1 MAKPKAASKTPASF
15 QRFGAHMSVAGGL
28 ENAFD
33 DAVRVG
39 CDCLQ
44 IFVKNQKQWSA
55 KPLTNDAID
64 RYQAAE
70 AASGIQ
76 PVVAHSSYLINL
88 GSPKAEQFN
97 KSVDA
102 LTDELE
108 RCEALG
114 VGGLVLHPGAH
125 MGEGVEVGI
134 KQISTGIDQAH
145 KRSQGFK
152 TRILLES
159 TAGQGTSIGHE
170 ISQLGEILK
179 RINEPERVGIC
190 LDTCH
195 LFAAGYDLRDEGEYD
210 RMVAE
215 LKKHVGLKR
224 IECIHTNDS
233 KGECGSHLDRHEH
246 IGKGNIGLAGFRNL
260 LNDPRLAHAMRILE
274 TPKGVDGRNADYD
287 RINLGKLRRLIQS

>member
-1 MAKPKAASKTPASF
+1 MAKRKSASRESTTK
-15 QRFGAHMSVAGGL
+15 QRFGSHMSVAGGL

-44 IFVKNQKQWSA
+44 IFVKNQKQWTA
-55 KPLTNDAID
+55 KPLTDEAID
-64 RYQAAE
+64 KYKAAE
-70 AASGIQ
+70 AQTGIG

-88 GSPKAEQFN
+88 GSPKAEQFQ

-125 MGEGVEVGI
+125 MGEGVDAGI
-134 KQISTGIDQAH
+134 KRIADGIDQAH
-145 KRSQGFK
+145 KRTAGFNA
-152 TRILLES
+152 RILLES
-159 TAGQGTSIGHE
+159 TAGQGTAIGHD
-170 ISQLGEILK
+170 IKQLGAILES
-179 RINEPERVGIC
+179 IQAPERVGIC

-210 RMVAE
+210 KMVAE

-224 IECIHTNDS
+224 VECIHTNDS

-246 IGKGNIGLAGFRNL
+246 IGKGKIGLAGFRNL
-260 LNDPRLAHAMRILE
+260 LNDKRLAHAIRILE

-287 RINLGKLRRLIQS
+287 KINLGKLRRLLK

>member
-1 MAKPKAASKTPASF
+1 MAKRKSASKGATTK

-44 IFVKNQKQWSA
+44 IFVKNQKQWTA
-55 KPLTNDAID
+55 KPLTEDAIT
-64 RYQAAE
+64 RYKEAE
-70 AASGIQ
+70 SATGIG

-88 GSPKAEQFN
+88 GSPKAEQFK

-114 VGGLVLHPGAH
+114 VGGLVLHPGSH
-125 MGEGVEVGI
+125 MGEGVDAGI
-134 KQISTGIDQAH
+134 KRIAEGIDQAH
-145 KRSQGFK
+145 KRTAGFK

-159 TAGQGTSIGHE
+159 TAGQGTAIGHE
-170 ISQLGEILK
+170 IKQLGAILESIK
-179 RINEPERVGIC
+179 APERVGIC

-224 IECIHTNDS
+224 VECIHTNDS
-233 KGECGSHLDRHEH
+233 KGDCGSHLDRHEH
-246 IGKGNIGLAGFRNL
+246 IGKGKIGLAGFRNL
-260 LNDPRLAHAMRILE
+260 INDSRLAHAMRILE
-274 TPKGVDGRNADYD
+274 TPKGVDGRNADFD
-287 RINLGKLRRLIQS
+287 KINLGKLRRLIK